1 MIFLSVPRYT
11 QAISNRRRQTTMNE
25 ALQSPP
31 KAPTFQPLYSQIKD
45 LLMERISSGEWS
57 PGTFIPSEAALA
69 LTYKVSV
76 GTLRKA
82 LNELVAEN
90 VVVRQQ
96 GKGTSVATHD
106 ADHALF
112 RFFNICRQDG
122 ERSMPVSIVL
132 GRKVRKASAEEAKEL
147 GIAAGNKVI
156 HISRTRE
163 LEGKPAIYE
172 DIVLCA
178 ERFIGLEKQP
188 EVLPNTLYRLYQQRF
203 GVTVAHA
210 DERIVAICANENH
223 AEALGIKVGTPLLQ
237 IVRIALD
244 YQGRAIEKRVSVV
257 STQAHCY
264 FNSI

>member
-1 MIFLSVPRYT
+1 
-11 QAISNRRRQTTMNE
+11 MNE
-25 ALQSPP
+25 ALQTQP

-69 LTYKVSV
+69 ATYKVSV

-106 ADHALF
+106 TDHALF
-112 RFFNICRQDG
+112 RFFNICRADG

-132 GRKVRKASAEEAKEL
+132 ERKVRKAHGEEAQAL
-147 GIAAGNKVI
+147 GIAAGGKVI
-156 HISRTRE
+156 HISRIRE
-163 LEGKPAIYE
+163 LEGQPAIYE
-172 DIVLCA
+172 EIVICA
-178 ERFIGLEKQP
+178 ERFLGLERQP

-210 DERIVAICANENH
+210 NERIIAICANEPQ
-223 AEALGIKVGTPLLQ
+223 AQALEVKVGTPLLQ

-257 STQAHCY
+257 NTQSHCY
-264 FNSI
+264 VNSL